1 MLDMLHVVWRVFR
14 DVCEIASKSQLERSA
29 AQEQTP
35 PLSQVLVLL
44 LAFSYAYL
52 TYIIKSQLERSAA
65 QEQTPPLSQVENALS
80 TPSWILDILS
90 GRRALLQCQSR

>member
-14 DVCEIASKSQLERSA
+14 KICSLASVCEIASKSQLERSA

-35 PLSQVLVLL
+35 PLLQVLVLL

-52 TYIIKSQLERSAA
+52 TYIIKSLQERSAA
-65 QEQTPPLSQVENALS
+65 QEHTPPLLQVEH
-80 TPSWILDILS
+80 P
-90 GRRALLQCQSR
+90 